1 MILYEREVYLSL
13 LARYNEALWP
23 AQLLALLLGLLALG
37 LLWRPRR
44 GGDRL
49 VAALLAVAWIWV
61 GAGFFLRQMASI
73 DYAAPL
79 FGWLFVL
86 QGLLLAWRGLLAG
99 RLGGKPGCKLGG
111 SASPAATRIGL
122 GLAAFALLAMPPLAW
137 LLGQPWP
144 ALPVFGLTPG
154 ATAVFTLGL
163 LVAARGRARWLLAA
177 VPIAWCLLGGFL
189 AWELALP
196 AAYPL
201 PLAGL
206 LGLAALFLTGRRP
219 A

>member
-23 AQLLALLLGLLALG
+23 AQILALLLGLLALG
-37 LLWRPRR
+37 LLWRSRR

-49 VAALLAVAWIWV
+49 VAALLAAAWIWV

-99 RLGGKPGCKLGG
+99 KTGGKVGG
-111 SASPAATRIGL
+111 GASPAAFRIGL
-122 GLAAFALLAMPPLAW
+122 GLAVFALLAMPPLAW

-144 ALPVFGLTPG
+144 ALPFSP
-154 ATAVFTLGL
+154 
-163 LVAARGRARWLLAA
+163 
-177 VPIAWCLLGGFL
+177 
-189 AWELALP
+189 
-196 AAYPL
+196 
-201 PLAGL
+201 
-206 LGLAALFLTGRRP
+206 
-219 A
+219 